1 MDLSNLTATELVQQL
16 SSGDLTATDCTDF
29 YLKRI
34 AASRS
39 LNAFVDIAGDA
50 KNGGDADI
58 TGDGESSLAKTAKMA
73 RQRAAAIDSKQVT
86 GPLAGLPIAIKD
98 GICTSGIHTTAS
110 SRMLKNFVPSFDATC
125 VAQLNAAAAINVG
138 KTNLDE
144 FAMGSSTEN
153 SFFGPSLNPFNT
165 DHVPG
170 GSSGGSAV
178 AVAAG
183 LAPVALG
190 SDTGGSIRQPASFC
204 GITGLKPTYGR
215 VSRFGLIA
223 FASSLD
229 QIGPMA
235 RSAADCA
242 LAMNYI
248 SGHDP
253 HDSTSA
259 KEATPDFTSDL
270 NQPIAGL
277 KIGVYP
283 QFFADGIDPAVEA
296 SVREAIQVYESLGAQ
311 IVEIDLPHS
320 AAAVA
325 TYYVIAPCEASSNLS
340 RYDGVRYTHRAAADS
355 LDPMYM
361 DSRAEGFGAE
371 VKRRVILGTYAL
383 SSGYYDAYYLQASKV
398 RRMIKH
404 DFDQAFKQVDMILG
418 PTTPTTAFQFG
429 QHTQD
434 PLAMYLADIFTVSAN
449 LAGIPAISLPC
460 GMSAGLPI
468 GLHLQGKAFD
478 EVTLLRAAH
487 QFQQTTQW
495 HQQRPELDPEV
506 SA

>member
-1 MDLSNLTATELVQQL
+1 MDLSNHTATELVQQL
-16 SSGDLTATDCTDF
+16 SAGDLTATDCTEF

-34 AASRS
+34 AANRS
-39 LNAFVDIAGDA
+39 LNAFVDIEHAGD
-50 KNGGDADI
+50 
-58 TGDGESSLAKTAKMA
+58 SSLSKTAEIA
-73 RQRAAAIDSKQVT
+73 RQRAAAMDAKQIE

-98 GICTSGIHTTAS
+98 GICTAGIHTTAS
-110 SRMLKNFVPSFDATC
+110 SKMLENFVPSFDATC
-125 VAQLNAAAAINVG
+125 VAQLNTAAAINVG

-165 DHVPG
+165 GHVPG

-183 LAPVALG
+183 LAPIALG

-242 LAMNYI
+242 LAMNFI
-248 SGHDP
+248 AGHDP
-253 HDSTSA
+253 RDSTSA
-259 KEATPDFTSDL
+259 KEALPDFTHEL
-270 NQPIAGL
+270 NAPIDGL

-283 QFFADGIDPAVEA
+283 QFFADGMDPAVEA
-296 SVREAIQVYESLGAQ
+296 SVREAIKVYESLGAQ

-355 LDPMYM
+355 LDQMYM

-404 DFDQAFKQVDMILG
+404 DFDQAFQQVDLILG
-418 PTTPTTAFQFG
+418 PTTPSTAFKLG
-429 QHTQD
+429 QHTKD
-434 PLAMYLADIFTVSAN
+434 PLAMYLADIYTVSAN

-460 GMSAGLPI
+460 GMSEGLPI
-468 GLHLQGKAFD
+468 GLHLQGKSFD

-487 QFQQTTQW
+487 QFQQSTQW
-495 HQQRPELDPEV
+495 HQQRPELDQEV